1 MPLSS
6 PRARPAVLLEMD
18 IAASPIDVR
27 AGLVLPLTDSL
38 SLFPCMISGLANQ
51 PPKASRVK

>member
-27 AGLVLPLTDSL
+27 ADSSVPSTASL

-51 PPKASRVK
+51 PPKANRVK